1 MSVLKTACVTAGL
14 LALATPCLAFSP
26 SLAPPLDNSG
36 RSMLSDPDAALESTT
51 SAMKDAYVQ
60 NNFEGGLQ
68 YGPGAARASLA
79 TTGGGPAQTYTRAL
93 NLVGPLPLAP
103 AIAPK
108 PAESRGR

>member
-1 MSVLKTACVTAGL
+1 MSVLKTACVAAGW

-36 RSMLSDPDAALESTT
+36 RSMLNDPDADLESTT

-68 YGPGAARASLA
+68 YGPGAARTSFGA
-79 TTGGGPAQTYTRAL
+79 TGGPAQTYTRAV
-93 NLVGPLPLAP
+93 NLVGPAASALNAVT
-103 AIAPK
+103 PK
-108 PAESRGR
+108 PA